1 MNRIMLV
8 VVAVSVL
15 STSLLPAPARSA
27 QGDTK
32 SRLASG
38 EIIVTTKPVAG
49 SSVPWSRAMGVVDAP
64 PDRVWSVIERCGDY
78 EKTMIRTTKAEELS
92 RKGNKVRC
100 RVTIDM
106 PFPLSDLTAVTDAI
120 HTVIPGKKYKRA
132 WSLVEGDYNKN
143 EGSWTLLPFDA
154 DGQRTLV
161 SYEVHAEPKIPVPDG
176 IQRAAQKKTLPKLI
190 ENLRA
195 QSR

>member
-8 VVAVSVL
+8 AVVSVL
-15 STSLLPAPARSA
+15 STSLVPAPARA
-27 QGDTK
+27 AKGDTK
-32 SRLASG
+32 ARLASG
-38 EIIVTTKPVAG
+38 EIIVTTKKVAG

-64 PDRVWSVIERCGDY
+64 PDKIWRVIERCDDY
-78 EKTMIRTTKAEELS
+78 EKTMIRTAKAEELS

-120 HTVIPGKKYKRA
+120 HTVVPGKKYKRA
-132 WSLVEGDYNKN
+132 WSLVEGDYDKN
-143 EGSWTLLPFDA
+143 EGSWTLIPFDA
-154 DGQRTLV
+154 TGQRTLV
-161 SYEVHAEPKIPVPDG
+161 SYEVHAEPKVPVPEG
-176 IQRAAQKKTLPKLI
+176 IQRAAQKKSLPKLI